1 MKKKYFKKMKRKNR
15 LKCPPLKTLPK
26 RIVTAFWALIRLLY
40 FKPLYLLLAAVVS
53 IVFYEIVFWF
63 LNLGLFNYLLTT
75 EFLTIGDKIG
85 IIVGSY
91 SSIFTLPLSSISFTL
106 FLVSVL
112 QGAAVAALVYSIRK
126 ERAMNR
132 SIAKEFGGT
141 GFAGVLSVLGL
152 GCVPCGTS
160 LVTPILTFFF
170 ASSSV
175 AIAEEVGYYSAVLAL
190 IVSLI
195 TAYLAGYKLSSRL
208 EV

>member
-1 MKKKYFKKMKRKNR
+1 MKRKNR

-170 ASSSV
+170 ASPSV

>member
-1 MKKKYFKKMKRKNR
+1 MKRKNR
-15 LKCPPLKTLPK
+15 LKQPPLKTLPK
-26 RIVTAFWALIRLLY
+26 RIVTACWALIRLLY

-170 ASSSV
+170 ARSSE

>member
-1 MKKKYFKKMKRKNR
+1 MKRKNR

-152 GCVPCGTS
+152 GCMPCGTS